1 MPTISINSCLSC
13 PDLGSSY
20 SGTFP
25 RNQSAVVSCPF
36 VPLTAEIS
44 RYQDSGE
51 VSSFAEDAV
60 VWAVG
65 NRILM
70 GKYEETILDPRGG
83 VSRAESAALLMRFM
97 KTFQL

>member
-1 MPTISINSCLSC
+1 MLYRYAVYKGYDT
-13 PDLGSSY
+13 
-20 SGTFP
+20 
-25 RNQSAVVSCPF
+25 SA
-36 VPLTAEIS
+36 TAEIS